1 MDHQDLHKLVEPMP
15 AWMHA
20 VIKPKGGHINATVS
34 HSEIHLHDVLFI
46 VTFSFKLIIEHPS
59 KICINISLQIPDF
72 WSPFYIR
79 LRTLLVCHFI
89 YRLLIYY

>member
-46 VTFSFKLIIEHPS
+46 VTFSFKLIIEHP
-59 KICINISLQIPDF
+59 KNTHQYFTTDP
-72 WSPFYIR
+72 
-79 LRTLLVCHFI
+79 
-89 YRLLIYY
+89 RLLESLLY